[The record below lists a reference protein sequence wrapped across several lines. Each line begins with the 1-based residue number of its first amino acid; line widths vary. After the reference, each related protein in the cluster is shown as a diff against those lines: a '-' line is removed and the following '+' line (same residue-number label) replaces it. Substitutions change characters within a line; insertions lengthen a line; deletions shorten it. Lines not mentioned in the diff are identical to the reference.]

1 MSDEIYLDACGRP
14 CWKGAEDG
22 RVVNRSTRSF
32 DDYLVKF
39 NPELVIPK
47 GDP

>member
-22 RVVNRSTRSF
+22 
-32 DDYLVKF
+32 L
-39 NPELVIPK
+39 PPPK
-47 GDP
+47 GDR